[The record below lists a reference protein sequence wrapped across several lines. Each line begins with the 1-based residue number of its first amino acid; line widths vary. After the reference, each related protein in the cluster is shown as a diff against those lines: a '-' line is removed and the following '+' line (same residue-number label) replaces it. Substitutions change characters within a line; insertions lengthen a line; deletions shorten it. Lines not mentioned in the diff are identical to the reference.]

1 MAVAGTVKGSSIQAR
16 NGLKT
21 LPTSMF
27 ALKKTSTFW
36 LICQQRF
43 QLVSSWYEENNF
55 YRLDH
60 RVSDLASPAM
70 YGRLPHTPVSAGL
83 LSGWQ

>member
-1 MAVAGTVKGSSIQAR
+1 MAVAGTIKGSSIQAR
-16 NGLKT
+16 NELKT

-27 ALKKTSTFW
+27 ALKKTSTLW
-36 LICQQRF
+36 LKCQQRF
-43 QLVSSWYEENNF
+43 QLVSAGMKKITLPFGSQG
-55 YRLDH
+55 
-60 RVSDLASPAM
+60 VSLASPAM